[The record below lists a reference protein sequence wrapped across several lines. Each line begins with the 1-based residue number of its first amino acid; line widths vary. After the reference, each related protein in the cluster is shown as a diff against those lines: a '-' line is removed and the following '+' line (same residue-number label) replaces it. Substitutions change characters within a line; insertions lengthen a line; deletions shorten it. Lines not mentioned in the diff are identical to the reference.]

1 MRNWRPRDWGGGW
14 VEDPEGKEEL
24 DQGGGEQE
32 EEPGP
37 EGLGCRGLAGRRV
50 TRLGHS

>member
-1 MRNWRPRDWGGGW
+1 MRIQRARRRA
-14 VEDPEGKEEL
+14 EL

-37 EGLGCRGLAGRRV
+37 EGRGGLGVAGRRV
-50 TRLGHS
+50 TGLGHL